1 MSNDNKLCYLQQH
14 MFILTVS
21 VDQDYGRGAAGSSDC
36 NPGIG
41 QSRVL
46 IWRF

>member
-1 MSNDNKLCYLQQH
+1 MSNDNKLCNLQQH

-21 VDQDYGRGAAGSSDC
+21 VDQDSEHGVAGSSDC